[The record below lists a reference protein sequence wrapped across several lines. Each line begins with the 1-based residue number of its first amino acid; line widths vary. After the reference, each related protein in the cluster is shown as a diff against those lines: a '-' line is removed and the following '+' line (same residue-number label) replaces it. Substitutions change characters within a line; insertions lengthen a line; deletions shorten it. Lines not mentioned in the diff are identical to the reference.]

1 VELCVYF
8 EANPNLIDNLKKHI
22 KMFIIMQFMIKN
34 IKQID
39 IEGGELKC
47 LMSLDLDKYKPKNYK

>member
-1 VELCVYF
+1 
-8 EANPNLIDNLKKHI
+8 
-22 KMFIIMQFMIKN
+22 MFIIMQFMIKN